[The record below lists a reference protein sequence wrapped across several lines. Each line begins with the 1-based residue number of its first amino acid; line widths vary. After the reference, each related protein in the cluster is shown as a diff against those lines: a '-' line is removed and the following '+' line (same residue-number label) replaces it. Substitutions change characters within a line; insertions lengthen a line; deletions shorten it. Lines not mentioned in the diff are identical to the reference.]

1 MPRST
6 PSPAPP
12 AAEGAGAVLLGG
24 HAALAELPLWAQVL
38 LAARQL
44 ERARLAL
51 ATAIPPQLNTLLA
64 RCHSAMG
71 DCASAGG
78 LIAAHTALFDSGI
91 AQRYAEAEAGP
102 ATLRHALYYAI
113 DATRAADAA
122 QDFPIDA
129 TVANSARR
137 CLAALAAE
145 PRFIPLQ
152 LGILLAA
159 DIDLLRFHCREA
171 GIGRYDALGAAA
183 LQRLPALRA
192 LDGVTPATP
201 EHDR

>member
-1 MPRST
+1 MRPSSSSPPLST
-6 PSPAPP
+6 
-12 AAEGAGAVLLGG
+12 AEGAGAVLLGG
-24 HAALAELPLWAQVL
+24 HAALAELPLWAQAL

-51 ATAIPPQLNTLLA
+51 APAIPPPLNTLLA
-64 RCHSAMG
+64 RCHDAIG
-71 DCASAGG
+71 DCARAGS
-78 LIAAHTALFDSGI
+78 LVARHTALFDSGV
-91 AQRYAEAEAGP
+91 AQRYAEAESGP

-129 TVANSARR
+129 TVAHSARHS
-137 CLAALAAE
+137 LAALAAE
-145 PRFIPLQ
+145 PRFIALQ

-192 LDGVTPATP
+192 LDVVEADAP
-201 EHDR
+201 EHGR